1 MKKNEE
7 TYKGDYNIRK
17 LIGKREMG
25 ILETT
30 KSSSQLGW
38 GTSSS
43 NLIYKNDMYPLSCE
57 NYVFFLFFIACEMHM
72 QF

>member
-30 KSSSQLGW
+30 ESSSQLG
-38 GTSSS
+38 
-43 NLIYKNDMYPLSCE
+43 
-57 NYVFFLFFIACEMHM
+57 
-72 QF
+72 